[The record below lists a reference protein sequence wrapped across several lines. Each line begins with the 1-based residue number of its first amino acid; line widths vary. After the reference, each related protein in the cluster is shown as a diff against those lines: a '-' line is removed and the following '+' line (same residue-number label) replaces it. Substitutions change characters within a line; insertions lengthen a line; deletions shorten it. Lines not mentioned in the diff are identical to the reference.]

1 MNHIK
6 LFEEFSRSKKIVF
19 VGDIMQHPDQLR
31 FEQARDFSYE
41 GVFDEV
47 KDIFREAD
55 MVIGNLETTVSE
67 DLGEIKDRTGKFK
80 VTPHFIKA
88 LKGVGF
94 THLGVV
100 NNHMYDY
107 DKKGYEQ
114 TIKLIEAQDV
124 RALRGMQ
131 ETFDY
136 DIFTF
141 TTHTNEYGRLSED
154 KIKERIQRSKDD
166 KLGIAFA
173 HWGDQYNID
182 PTEEQ
187 KRIAEYLDGHGY
199 NLIIGSGTHTYNE
212 TIANG
217 NSIIAYSL
225 GDFLSDH
232 QKKNTTNVGKI
243 LIIEAEGSSI
253 VSAEEYLTETLTDQG
268 ASRIT
273 IKGHN
278 KIL

>member
-6 LFEEFSRSKKIVF
+6 LFEEFSRTKRIVF

-31 FEQARDFSYE
+31 FEQDRDFSYK
-41 GVFDEV
+41 GVFDEI
-47 KDIFREAD
+47 KDIFRDAD

-67 DLGEIKDRTGKFK
+67 ELGEIKDRTGKFK
-80 VTPHFIKA
+80 VTPHFVRA
-88 LKGVGF
+88 LRDIGF

-131 ETFDY
+131 EASGC

-154 KIKERIQRSKDD
+154 KIKERIIRSKDD

-173 HWGDQYNID
+173 HWGDQYNVD

-187 KRIAEYLDGHGY
+187 ERIAQYLDGYGY
-199 NLIIGSGTHTYNE
+199 NLVIGSGTHIHNE
-212 TIANG
+212 TVVNG
-217 NSIIAYSL
+217 NTVISYSL

-232 QKKNTTNVGKI
+232 QKEDTTNIGKI
-243 LIIEAEGSSI
+243 LIVEVEGSS
-253 VSAEEYLTETLTDQG
+253 VTSAEEYLTETLTDHG

-273 IKGHN
+273 IKAHN